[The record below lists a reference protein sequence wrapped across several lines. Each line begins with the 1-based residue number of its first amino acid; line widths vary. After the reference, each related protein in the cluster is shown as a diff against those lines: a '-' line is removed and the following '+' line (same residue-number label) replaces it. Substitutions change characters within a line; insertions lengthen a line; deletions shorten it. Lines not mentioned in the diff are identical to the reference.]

1 MNMFIHAQMLGVEQM
16 GDTIETLGQNKIVN
30 RLTALYNFE
39 YAE

>member
-16 GDTIETLGQNKIVN
+16 GDTIVSQGQNKIVN
-30 RLTALYNFE
+30 RSPALYNFE